1 MGMFRKVLVRVIH
14 EILVVQGSEEY
25 DISSLLNGSS
35 EQQIPSRSTVSS
47 MRYIQCEREGEN
59 QPDTATLPDRPTHE

>member
-35 EQQIPSRSTVSS
+35 EQQIPS
-47 MRYIQCEREGEN
+47 
-59 QPDTATLPDRPTHE
+59 